1 MNSDFKITSE
11 QIEQQGK
18 PSITVF
24 NLRGWLDA
32 QSEEILFSSSQEAHS
47 KDALH
52 LILNLEDV
60 NMITS
65 RGIRAFQRIQKL
77 YTAQNANTD
86 STGMRLCNAQPNV
99 YNVLKLSGF
108 LTTLPVYESLQAAL
122 ESYD

>member
-11 QIEQQGK
+11 QIQQQGK
-18 PSITVF
+18 KSVTVF

-32 QSEEILFSSSQEAHS
+32 QSEEILFSASQEAHS
-47 KDALH
+47 TDSQH

-77 YTAQNANTD
+77 YTTQNANTD
-86 STGMRLCNAQPNV
+86 SSGMRLCNAQPNV

-108 LTTLPVYESLQAAL
+108 LQTLPVYESLQAAL

>member
-11 QIEQQGK
+11 QIQHGNN
-18 PSITVF
+18 SVTVF

-32 QSEEILFSSSQEAHS
+32 QSEEILFKASQEAHS

-77 YTAQNANTD
+77 YTAQDANTD
-86 STGMRLCNAQPNV
+86 SSGMRLCNAQPNV

-108 LTTLPVYESLQAAL
+108 LQTLPVYESLQAAL
-122 ESYD
+122 ESYE

>member
-32 QSEEILFSSSQEAHS
+32 QSEEILFTASQEAHS
-47 KDALH
+47 KGALH

-77 YTAQNANTD
+77 YTAQNANID
-86 STGMRLCNAQPNV
+86 STGMRLCNSQPNV
-99 YNVLKLSGF
+99 YNILKLSGF
-108 LTTLPVYESLQAAL
+108 LPTLPVYESLQAAL

>member
-11 QIEQQGK
+11 QIQQGK
-18 PSITVF
+18 NSVTIF

-32 QSEEILFSSSQEAHS
+32 QSEEILFLATQEAQS
-47 KDALH
+47 QGTLH
-52 LILNLEDV
+52 LILNLEDI

-77 YTAQNANTD
+77 YTTQDAHTD
-86 STGMRLCNAQPNV
+86 SSGIRLCNAQPNV

-108 LTTLPVYESLQAAL
+108 LPTLPVYESLQAAL

>member
-11 QIEQQGK
+11 QIQQQGK
-18 PSITVF
+18 NSATVF

-32 QSEEILFSSSQEAHS
+32 QSEESLFTAAQEAHS
-47 KDALH
+47 KDTLY

-65 RGIRAFQRIQKL
+65 RGIRALQRIQKL
-77 YTAQNANTD
+77 YKAQDANTD
-86 STGMRLCNAQPNV
+86 STGMRLCNAPPNV

-108 LTTLPVYESLQAAL
+108 LQTLPVYESLQAAL
-122 ESYD
+122 ESYN